1 VAIRRDGGWPASAEV
16 GTGVFVEDVTEKL
29 SVDDLQLPAGSSF
42 QGERRDAINVSE
54 SPLGGL
60 VDEDERVRG
69 EDGSGS
75 AGRFQSVLDVLIRVF
90 GLGLAEAEPH
100 VDARPEGAVLG
111 ERELAP
117 KLWKAHE
124 DQRQQR
130 FRVPLVVGEDVQ
142 MLEDV
147 LMKQVRFVEQEDGCM
162 RPRPSSSTWV
172 LMAKKTLAAVALGAR
187 PRARQI

>member
-42 QGERRDAINVSE
+42 QGVGGDAIDVAE
-54 SPLGGL
+54 SALGGL

-69 EDGSGS
+69 EDGSGG
-75 AGRFQSVLDVLIRVF
+75 AGRFQSVLDVLVRVL
-90 GLGLAEAEPH
+90 GLGLTEAEPH

-117 KLWKAHE
+117 QLRQPHE
-124 DQRQQR
+124 DQ
-130 FRVPLVVGEDVQ
+130 
-142 MLEDV
+142 
-147 LMKQVRFVEQEDGCM
+147 
-162 RPRPSSSTWV
+162 
-172 LMAKKTLAAVALGAR
+172 
-187 PRARQI
+187 